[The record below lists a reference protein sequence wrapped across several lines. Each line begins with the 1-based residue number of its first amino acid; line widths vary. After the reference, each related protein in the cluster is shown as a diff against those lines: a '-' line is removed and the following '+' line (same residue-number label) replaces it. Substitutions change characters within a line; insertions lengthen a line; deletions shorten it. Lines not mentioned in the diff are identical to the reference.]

1 MRHINGFLRSEAAT
15 LVLLALALIAQAPH
29 AATVFHRL
37 APPAVGFG
45 AVLSWIHASSYAIAL
60 ELATLVFVVRGQKRL
75 SWLFAGVSVMVN
87 VAYYWRPDIPPVDL
101 ARAMLIAIAL
111 PAAIATYSHD
121 VARHSARDH
130 VSDAPEAPRTP
141 VPAQTTYDTEER
153 QNARSG
159 LSERAT
165 GASEAPSV
173 STAERRALIA
183 GLLERVGE
191 DGIDRAELAEQ
202 FGVHPST
209 IGRDL
214 RVLNGLARGRK

>member
-1 MRHINGFLRSEAAT
+1 MRHINSFLRSEAAT

-37 APPAVGFG
+37 APPAEGFG

-130 VSDAPEAPRTP
+130 APKAPEAPRTP
-141 VPAQTTYDTEER
+141 VPEQTDDTKKP
-153 QNARSG
+153 QNARSEA
-159 LSERAT
+159 SERAT
-165 GASEAPSV
+165 EAAEVPSV
-173 STAERRALIA
+173 SAAERRALIA
-183 GLLERVGE
+183 GLLERVGM
-191 DGIDRAELAEQ
+191 DGIDRAELAER

-214 RVLNGLARGRK
+214 QALNGLARGGK